1 MAHRS
6 AQPPKPRGRPRL
18 VSENEETLLRTMGW
32 AHGFSRHD
40 RTNTVHRLRAIRQFI
55 TDARFAWLCSDVAP
69 NGDPQDNRGHLRRTI
84 LTELGR
90 IEEEDVR
97 EQLAL
102 HLCETKPTTREA
114 VAMIRHYR
122 LGTRPPGTAEQ
133 LTKAWCTTL
142 LEYLVAHP
150 DLEWEDIQR
159 AVLSLAQLVDR
170 MEMEGD

>member
-69 NGDPQDNRGHLRRTI
+69 NGDPQDNRGHLRRSPRHQFIDTSADASRLCRNDRSPAISTQHPARVPRVFCLYPAYI
-84 LTELGR
+84 LVELR
-90 IEEEDVR
+90 F
-97 EQLAL
+97 L
-102 HLCETKPTTREA
+102 
-114 VAMIRHYR
+114 RHS
-122 LGTRPPGTAEQ
+122 RPHSAN
-133 LTKAWCTTL
+133 
-142 LEYLVAHP
+142 
-150 DLEWEDIQR
+150 
-159 AVLSLAQLVDR
+159 
-170 MEMEGD
+170 M